1 VVKKS
6 KLERSNNRKKK
17 QLKHMISYVSYPK
30 ITFTVIVLLGLFSI
44 CGNSKAADQYSN
56 NTPPNIV
63 FVFCDD
69 LGFGDLGCYGNR
81 IIKTPNLDRMAKEGL
96 LFTNFTVSCCVC
108 SPSRVGVMT
117 GQFPSRLG
125 FHGHVATVE
134 SNLRRGMPNYL
145 DPDVATI
152 TKLFKSAGYATGHFG
167 KWHMGGPHDKT
178 APPPEEY
185 GIDLS
190 ATVCS
195 NGTGFIKEGD
205 TRAESSMRIMQHT
218 MDFIE
223 ANTDKP
229 FFINCWLIDPHAVLA
244 PNEEQL
250 ARYPELESRAKG
262 FTGATQV
269 YNAVITDVDV
279 QVGRLL
285 DQLDR
290 LGISENTLV
299 VFSSDN
305 GPSPIW
311 GISTAHSGAGN
322 VGPLR
327 GCKASLYEGG
337 IREPFIVRWPGHT
350 PSDMVDDITVISGVD
365 LLPTFCS
372 LAGIE
377 VGEDLKLD
385 GQDMLPA
392 LLGTPVERLKPLMW
406 EYRFSPW
413 GRHIQKSP
421 MLAMR
426 DGDWKLMMNPDGSR
440 TELYNLRKN
449 PCEVDNLANEN
460 PEVLKQMRAVL
471 MDWHNSLPGLEFIP
485 SDAGSFKYPW
495 PEE

>member
-1 VVKKS
+1 
-6 KLERSNNRKKK
+6 
-17 QLKHMISYVSYPK
+17 MI
-30 ITFTVIVLLGLFSI
+30 
-44 CGNSKAADQYSN
+44 NSKSMKSNSSYLKAALTLIAMLGMLSVAETSKAVDQHSKDA
-56 NTPPNIV
+56 PPNII

-81 IIKTPNLDRMAKEGL
+81 IMLTPNLDRMAEEGL

-125 FHGHVATVE
+125 FHGHVATMK
-134 SNLRRGMPNYL
+134 SNEGRGMPNYL
-145 DPDVATI
+145 DPGFPTI

-178 APPPEEY
+178 APTPEAY
-185 GIDLS
+185 GIDIS

-195 NGTGFIKEGD
+195 NGTGFKKEGD

-218 MDFIE
+218 LDFIE
-223 ANTDKP
+223 ANSDKP
-229 FFINCWLIDPHAVLA
+229 FYVNCWLIDPHSVLE
-244 PNEEQL
+244 PSEEQM
-250 ARYPELESRAKG
+250 AMYPGLKSRASG
-262 FTGATQV
+262 FTSTTQV
-269 YNAVITDVDV
+269 YNAVITDVDA

-285 DQLDR
+285 DKLDR

-311 GISTAHSGAGN
+311 GVSTSHSGAGN

-337 IREPFIVRWPGHT
+337 IREPFIVRWPGHI
-350 PSDMVDDITVISGVD
+350 PSARVDDNTVISGVD

-372 LAGIE
+372 LAGIKVDKDIE
-377 VGEDLKLD
+377 LD

-392 LLGTPVERLKPLMW
+392 LLGEPLERKKPLMW

-426 DGDWKLMMNPDGSR
+426 DGDWKLLMNPDGSR
-440 TELYNLRKN
+440 TELYNLREN
-449 PCEVDNLANEN
+449 PCEVDNLANEF
-460 PEVLKQMRAVL
+460 PEVLSRMRQEL
-471 MDWHNSLPGLEFIP
+471 MGWHNSLPGLEYIP
-485 SDAGSFKYPW
+485 ANAGSFEYPW
-495 PEE
+495 PED